1 MTQSIAL
8 FQKYIAKLDEVYAFA
23 AKTSVLDGDNEL
35 VRAGA
40 NAHTIQIPKM
50 SMDGL
55 ADYNRNSGYV
65 LGDVSITYED
75 VAFNYDRGRKFS
87 VDIMD
92 DEETAG
98 VAFGQLASQ
107 FIRDKVAK
115 EIDAVRFAAYAGASG
130 ISTVSA
136 AALSTADQWLA
147 ALTAA
152 KTTMDNS
159 EVSEDSRYLF
169 INPTGLNLINGMDTY
184 KSRAMIDS
192 FAGVIAVPQ
201 TRFCTGVELLDGT
214 TEGEKTG
221 GFKLD
226 GNDINFMIIDKN
238 AVMQYT
244 KHTVNKVI
252 APEAN
257 QSSDGYLFFY
267 RAYAVHEVLENKV
280 AGIYLHKG
288 TTTHSAS
295 A

>member
-1 MTQSIAL
+1 MSQSIAL
-8 FQKYIAKLDEVYAFA
+8 FEKYITKLDEVYAFA
-23 AKTSVLDGDNEL
+23 AKSAVLDGDNEL
-35 VRAGA
+35 VRAGS
-40 NAHTIQIPKM
+40 NAHTIQVPKM
-50 SMDGL
+50 TMDGL
-55 ADYNRNSGYV
+55 ADYSRNSGYV
-65 LGDVSITYED
+65 LGDVSIEYED
-75 VAFNYDRGRKFS
+75 VAFDYDRGRKFS

-115 EIDAVRFAAYAGASG
+115 EMDAVRFAAYAGTAG
-130 ISTVSA
+130 ISTVA
-136 AALSTADQWLA
+136 AAVLDTADKWLT
-147 ALTAA
+147 ALTVA
-152 KTTMDNS
+152 KTTMDDN
-159 EVSEDSRYLF
+159 EVTEDSRYLF

-214 TEGEKTG
+214 SAGETAG

-226 GNDINFMIIDKN
+226 GNDINFLIVDKN

-252 APEAN
+252 SPEAN

-267 RAYAVHEVLENKV
+267 RAYAVHQVLENKL
-280 AGIYLHKG
+280 AGVYLHKS

-295 A
+295 N